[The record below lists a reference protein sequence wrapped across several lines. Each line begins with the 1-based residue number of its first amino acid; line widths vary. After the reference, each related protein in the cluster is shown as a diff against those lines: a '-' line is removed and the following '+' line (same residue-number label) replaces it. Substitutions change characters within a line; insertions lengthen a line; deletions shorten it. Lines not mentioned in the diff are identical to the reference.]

1 MAWLMLVGGLILLL
15 GGGEFLVRG
24 AVQLAERFHI
34 SPMVIGL
41 TVVSFGTSAPE
52 LLVSVQAALEGH
64 PDIAIGNVIGSN
76 IANLALVLGCTAII
90 LPIPVAR
97 NTIRID
103 WPVMMMA
110 TLFFF
115 AVAYDGTITRPEGMG
130 LFSFLIFY
138 ISFLFYQSRKE
149 TMAKRGELDP
159 EAPILEKK
167 GSVLIDV
174 LLIAAGSLGL
184 VFGADLLVK
193 GATELAQDMGISEHV
208 IGVTVVAFGTS
219 VPELATSV
227 IAALRKELDIS
238 VGNLIGSNIFN
249 ILAVLGITSMVKDI
263 PVNEA
268 AITSDIYWVIAIT
281 VLVLLFSIHKF
292 LIHRWKGILLVGFYL
307 SYIYLVMN

>member
-1 MAWLMLVGGLILLL
+1 MAWLMLIAGLALLL
-15 GGGEFLVRG
+15 GGGELLVRG

-76 IANLALVLGCTAII
+76 IANLALVLGCTALI
-90 LPIPVAR
+90 LPIPVSR

-103 WPVMMMA
+103 WPVMMIA

-115 AVAYDGTITRPEGMG
+115 GAAYDLEITQLEGLG
-130 LFSFLIFY
+130 FFTFLVLY
-138 ISFLFYQSRKE
+138 ISFLFYKSRKE
-149 TMAKRGELDP
+149 SKAKRDLIDKDVDDEV
-159 EAPILEKK
+159 KK
-167 GSVLIDV
+167 GSVFIDL
-174 LLIAAGSLGL
+174 LLIIAGSLGL

-193 GATELAQDMGISEHV
+193 GATELASAMGVSEHV
-208 IGVTVVAFGTS
+208 IAVTVVAFGTS

-227 IAALRKELDIS
+227 IAAIRKELDIS

-249 ILAVLGITSMVKDI
+249 ILAVLGVTSMVKDI
-263 PVNEA
+263 PVNNEVLG
-268 AITSDIYWVIAIT
+268 SDMYWVIGIT
-281 VLVLLFSIHKF
+281 VLVLLFSIHKY
-292 LIHRWKGILLVGFYL
+292 LIHRWKGLVLVAFYL
-307 SYIYLVMN
+307 TYIYLVVT